1 MTTPIY
7 YQLLWTKDPKAVLKS
22 ACHAG
27 SNGVEI
33 SSPAARVIIPL
44 VNEQLC
50 YDFKGIMTLPCREL
64 ILVSFKPS
72 WHADFRTALRIL
84 VHGSQ
89 NF

>member
-1 MTTPIY
+1 MNWGDKNAFHY
-7 YQLLWTKDPKAVLKS
+7 YGEPSVHWIL
-22 ACHAG
+22 
-27 SNGVEI
+27 
-33 SSPAARVIIPL
+33 
-44 VNEQLC
+44 
-50 YDFKGIMTLPCREL
+50 TLTAREL